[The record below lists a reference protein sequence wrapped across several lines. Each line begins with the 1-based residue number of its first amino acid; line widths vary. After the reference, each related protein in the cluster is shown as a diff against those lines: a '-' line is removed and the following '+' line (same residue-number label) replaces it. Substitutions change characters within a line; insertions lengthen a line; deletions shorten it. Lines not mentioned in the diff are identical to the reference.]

1 MRLLAGRKEA
11 ASERGELVASGL
23 GSELLAEGPSRTQ
36 VCSQEHVGPKG
47 LETTQPKRQLLK
59 GFGQGRIS

>member
-1 MRLLAGRKEA
+1 MVAQ
-11 ASERGELVASGL
+11 AS

-47 LETTQPKRQLLK
+47 LEATQPKRQLLM
-59 GFGQGRIS
+59 GFSQGRIS